1 MNFSQFLVPL
11 VPNPSK
17 PIQTLGDPDG
27 SSGALQSC
35 LPMPELRGWAV
46 LQALRDLEEGE
57 EVPME
62 FRRSREMVGT
72 WDLHLL
78 EVPTSGSAS
87 VQSRICARH
96 IPLLGQQ
103 SQVTIEYVAP
113 WLNARKHVEFI
124 GALFCSF
131 FCQNIF
137 PPAILQADSPDRHQQ
152 LLEQWQ
158 FECNCGKRAAKR
170 EHAVACS
177 AFCQVERVAASQ
189 EDNEQE
195 YLDVTYVYIY
205 VRLCLLAVAFL

>member
-1 MNFSQFLVPL
+1 
-11 VPNPSK
+11 
-17 PIQTLGDPDG
+17 
-27 SSGALQSC
+27 
-35 LPMPELRGWAV
+35 MPELRGWAV

-62 FRRSREMVGT
+62 FRSREMVGKWAGT

-87 VQSRICARH
+87 VQSRIGAPH

-131 FCQNIF
+131 FCQNVF

-158 FECNCGKRAAKR
+158 FECNCQEKSGQAGSMRS
-170 EHAVACS
+170 HAVPS
-177 AFCQVERVAASQ
+177 AKWNRWQRANRIMSRNTLMLHVFVCASLLSHSCDRTLEKTTQ
-189 EDNEQE
+189 KRCIQNRSKFPDFGSRHR
-195 YLDVTYVYIY
+195 
-205 VRLCLLAVAFL
+205 RLR